1 MIKRSKQDFEK
12 TCNDILTNDKFNAL
26 KHELHHGISRYDH
39 SLRVARLTYRF
50 TRFLHMKNAE
60 VATRA
65 ALLHDFYV
73 DGDFNTEKSGV
84 SKLTSHAQI
93 AAKNAKEYY
102 EIGKL
107 EENIIKSHMFP
118 MKGELPKYKESWVV
132 STMDKTAA
140 VYEMCCFKF
149 GLAINI
155 LLLFVFNLIT
165 IQR

>member
-1 MIKRSKQDFEK
+1 MINRSNQDFEM
-12 TCNDILTNDKFNAL
+12 TCSDILTNDKFSAL

-39 SLRVARLTYRF
+39 SMRVAKLTYRF
-50 TRFLHMKNAE
+50 TKFLHMKNAE
-60 VATRA
+60 ATTRA

-73 DGDFNTEKSGV
+73 DSDFDKGKSSV
-84 SKLTSHAQI
+84 AKLASHPQI
-93 AAKNAKEYY
+93 AAINAKKYY
-102 EIGKL
+102 NIGKL

-140 VYEMCCFKF
+140 VYEMCVFKF
-149 GLAINI
+149 NLAINI
-155 LLLFVFNLIT
+155 LLLFIFNLIT

>member
-1 MIKRSKQDFEK
+1 MTKRSKQDFEMA
-12 TCNDILTNDKFNAL
+12 CNDILINDKFNAL

-39 SLRVARLTYRF
+39 SLRVARLTYKF
-50 TRFLHMKNAE
+50 TKFLHMKNAD

-73 DGDFNTEKSGV
+73 EEDFDNERS
-84 SKLTSHAQI
+84 SINKLTTHPQI
-93 AAKNAKEYY
+93 AATNAKKYY
-102 EIGKL
+102 KIGKL

-118 MKGELPKYKESWVV
+118 MKGELPRYKESWVV

-140 VYEMCCFKF
+140 IYEMCCFKF
-149 GLAINI
+149 SLAVNI
-155 LLLFVFNLIT
+155 LLLFIFNLIT